1 MLPIR
6 PIIDLISHDLTEAAR
21 KVMEIV
27 FLPVPQPV
35 HIKKAENPWD
45 GATDGEESRKS
56 FRR

>member
-1 MLPIR
+1 MLSIK
-6 PIIDLISHDLTEAAR
+6 PIIDLLSRDLTEVAR
-21 KVMEIV
+21 KVMGIV

-56 FRR
+56 LRR